1 MLIVVVFAVIF
12 KLIDLQFFQGDHY
25 INISEERE
33 FKNIEIP
40 ANRGNIYSD
49 SGKLLASSV
58 PKYNI
63 RFDALAPSQ
72 KNSEKYVG
80 DLDPAWNSLDGDIKP
95 FKQLH
100 FTNMLTQPWKPSW
113 FDGVHEPHA
122 DKEFEQLFWDTVQDA
137 RKEGYSIDDY
147 DPRTKPGYTPVKYKV
162 LRGYY

>member
-1 MLIVVVFAVIF
+1 MSVTKKNITNRLYLVSLLLIVVVFSVIF

-63 RFDALAPSQ
+63 RFDAVAPSPSSVVRRDSHRSRRCRRGPWGSGRRASPRSSSITRKWRVLYFKFNPNPQ
-72 KNSEKYVG
+72 TTPPRASFIHNS
-80 DLDPAWNSLDGDIKP
+80 
-95 FKQLH
+95 
-100 FTNMLTQPWKPSW
+100 
-113 FDGVHEPHA
+113 
-122 DKEFEQLFWDTVQDA
+122 
-137 RKEGYSIDDY
+137 
-147 DPRTKPGYTPVKYKV
+147 
-162 LRGYY
+162 